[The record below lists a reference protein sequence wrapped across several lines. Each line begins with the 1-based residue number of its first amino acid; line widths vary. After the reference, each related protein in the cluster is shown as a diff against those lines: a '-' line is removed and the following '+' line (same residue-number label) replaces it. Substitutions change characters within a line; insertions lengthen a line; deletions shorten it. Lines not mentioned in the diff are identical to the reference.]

1 MSDSKEVFLLA
12 LRDVVEASGGMANLA
27 RKSSLNRENL
37 YRSLSRKGN
46 FKPSSLAAIL
56 DAVGIRLYFIF
67 SDRLVGGAMA
77 DNSLLPMTV
86 ENLIYLV
93 RGHKVMLDEDLA
105 RLYDVET
112 RILTRAVRRNADR
125 FPPDFMFQLSEPE
138 VINLRSQSGI
148 SSSSYGGRRYRPLV
162 FTEQGIAMLS
172 TVLRSKKA
180 VWVNIEIMRAFVKLR
195 GFIASNQELARKLA
209 ELEQRYDRQFKVVF
223 DAIRELMSPAE
234 PPKKRRIGFG
244 GS

>member
-1 MSDSKEVFLLA
+1 M
-12 LRDVVEASGGMANLA
+12 N
-27 RKSSLNRENL
+27 
-37 YRSLSRKGN
+37 
-46 FKPSSLAAIL
+46 
-56 DAVGIRLYFIF
+56 
-67 SDRLVGGAMA
+67 
-77 DNSLLPMTV
+77 V

-93 RGHKVMLDEDLA
+93 RGHKVMLDQDLA

-125 FPPDFMFQLSEPE
+125 FPPDFMFQLSEQE
-138 VINLRSQSGI
+138 VANLRSQIGI
-148 SSSSYGGRRYRPLV
+148 SSYSYGGRRYRPLV

-180 VWVNIEIMRAFVKLR
+180 VRVNIEIMRAFVKLR
-195 GFIASNQELARKLA
+195 AFISSNQELARKLA

-234 PPKKRRIGFG
+234 PPKRRRIGFG
-244 GS
+244 DGGDT

>member
-1 MSDSKEVFLLA
+1 MT
-12 LRDVVEASGGMANLA
+12 
-27 RKSSLNRENL
+27 
-37 YRSLSRKGN
+37 
-46 FKPSSLAAIL
+46 
-56 DAVGIRLYFIF
+56 
-67 SDRLVGGAMA
+67 
-77 DNSLLPMTV
+77 DNSLLPMNV

-125 FPPDFMFQLSEPE
+125 FPPDFMFQLSDQE
-138 VINLRSQSGI
+138 VMNLRSQIGI

-180 VWVNIEIMRAFVKLR
+180 VRVNIEIMRAFVKLR
-195 GFIASNQELARKLA
+195 GFIESNQELARKLA

-234 PPKKRRIGFG
+234 PPQKRRIGFG
-244 GS
+244 DSGDT

>member
-1 MSDSKEVFLLA
+1 
-12 LRDVVEASGGMANLA
+12 
-27 RKSSLNRENL
+27 
-37 YRSLSRKGN
+37 
-46 FKPSSLAAIL
+46 
-56 DAVGIRLYFIF
+56 
-67 SDRLVGGAMA
+67 MA
-77 DNSLLPMTV
+77 DNSLIPMNV

-125 FPPDFMFQLSEPE
+125 FPADFMFQLLDQE
-138 VINLRSQSGI
+138 VANLRSQIGI

-162 FTEQGIAMLS
+162 FTEQGTAMRS

-180 VWVNIEIMRAFVKLR
+180 VRVNIEIMRAFVKLR
-195 GFIASNQELARKLA
+195 AFISSNQELARKLA
-209 ELEQRYDRQFKVVF
+209 ELEHRYDRQFKVVF
-223 DAIRELMSPAE
+223 DAIRELMSPTD

-244 GS
+244 GGADT

>member
-1 MSDSKEVFLLA
+1 MPDDFLLP
-12 LRDVVEASGGMANLA
+12 
-27 RKSSLNRENL
+27 LN
-37 YRSLSRKGN
+37 
-46 FKPSSLAAIL
+46 
-56 DAVGIRLYFIF
+56 
-67 SDRLVGGAMA
+67 
-77 DNSLLPMTV
+77 V

-125 FPPDFMFQLSEPE
+125 FPPDFMFQPSDQE
-138 VINLRSQSGI
+138 VANLRSQIGI

-180 VWVNIEIMRAFVKLR
+180 VRVNIEIMRAFVKLR
-195 GFIASNQELARKLA
+195 AFISSNQELARKLA

-223 DAIRELMSPAE
+223 DAIRGLMSPTG
-234 PPKKRRIGFG
+234 PPKQRRIGFG
-244 GS
+244 GGADT

>member
-1 MSDSKEVFLLA
+1 MT
-12 LRDVVEASGGMANLA
+12 
-27 RKSSLNRENL
+27 
-37 YRSLSRKGN
+37 
-46 FKPSSLAAIL
+46 
-56 DAVGIRLYFIF
+56 
-67 SDRLVGGAMA
+67 
-77 DNSLLPMTV
+77 DNSLLPMNV

-125 FPPDFMFQLSEPE
+125 FPPDFMFQLSDQE
-138 VINLRSQSGI
+138 VMNLRSQIGI

-172 TVLRSKKA
+172 AVLRSKKA
-180 VWVNIEIMRAFVKLR
+180 IRVNIEIMRAFVKLR
-195 GFIASNQELARKLA
+195 GFIESNQELARKLA

-234 PPKKRRIGFG
+234 PPQKRRIGFG
-244 GS
+244 GSGDT